1 MKYPYTQNRELSWL
15 SFNER
20 VLDKASTNT
29 IPLMERLKFMEIF
42 ISNLDEFFMIR
53 VGSLKNI
60 SEVNPE
66 AIDSKTD
73 MSVTQE
79 LNIIMEY
86 VKNLIIKK
94 DKIFHALKN
103 DLNNEG
109 IKFLKVD
116 ELSLDDKKLVK
127 RYFKD
132 EVLPLL
138 SPQILDFNH
147 PFPHIENKIIYLTVT
162 LEIKKESVLG
172 LIQIPNSV
180 PKYLEIRDNSFIL
193 MEDIIYYYLDII
205 FKNYKIVNRNIISI
219 TRNGDINFDEVENEY
234 QYDFKNIMK
243 GLIKKRSKLSPVRL
257 ECNFNLDKFQES
269 ILLKKLNLEKNNI
282 FISDSPLKLD
292 FVYNIFKKFNQK
304 YFYPKLIQKE
314 NEYIDSNLK
323 IIPQIM
329 KHDALLFYPYE
340 SMTTF
345 LKLIKEASIDKNVTS
360 IKITIYRLSKKSKL
374 VEYLCDAS
382 ENGKDVTVLI
392 ELRARFD
399 EKSNIDFAG
408 ILEDAGCH
416 IMYGFE
422 NYKVHSK
429 LCLITR
435 KINNNINYITQIGTG
450 NYNESTVNIYT
461 DYSYITSNYEIGNDA
476 NNFFNNMLLGN
487 LEGNY
492 SKLLVSP
499 NSLKNEILHLIDE
512 EIKKKDNGYIFLKL
526 NSITDIDVINKLVE
540 ASKNNVKID
549 LVIRGICCILPHI
562 KDYTETINIK
572 SIVGRF
578 LEHSRI
584 YMFGKD
590 NPKLYISSADMMTRN
605 TVRRVEVAVP
615 ILDKKIKNEI
625 LDNIKDILADT
636 VNSSYLDCDGSYKQA
651 VADNDVNCQEIF
663 LKNTLKK
670 EIKVNARRV
679 LIDYFKRNNIDYEVN
694 KVLNIENV
702 INKKFDFYIASD
714 DSYLAII
721 NNDKISYQMLEKWF
735 LLASLLKKNN
745 SKLVLILKNKNSDIE
760 NSLNRCKINYLFLND
775 LV

>member
-94 DKIFHALKN
+94 DKIFHDLKN

-636 VNSSYLDCDGSYKQA
+636 VNSSYLDCDGSYKEA
-651 VADNDVNCQEIF
+651 VADNAVNCQEIF